1 MSIESIE
8 LSKTPSPLN
17 DEQRRVIAQEEG
29 ALKKVMESLVHLKE
43 PESDLSAVDDELLS
57 LREQLQDAHEF
68 DRPALIEQMSRL
80 AALRQNQESRDDKQ
94 SDADFLSAPYFA
106 RILYQEEDDDGEPK
120 GPPREVF
127 VGKRSF
133 FSPDGRVKVV
143 DWRTSPLSRLYYMF
157 REGDDFYERLGERDV
172 GGTLKLRRALVV
184 RSGELRRIQ
193 YGPKGD
199 LTLERGGAGEWSAD
213 RRERAQ
219 LTGGEGVATRVHR
232 GGSAPATAD
241 SLLPEISALIDPDQ
255 FKLITHE
262 QSGVVV
268 IQGGAGTGKTTIA
281 LHRVAY
287 LHFQRPKRYH
297 PKRMLILTPGVALKR
312 YVSQVL
318 PSLDVSGAPIHTF
331 GEWAFESVQ
340 RLCPSLKHHRFVEHT
355 HVGAQRLKRQ
365 LYTIQLLER
374 AVRDECLSLDEPLER
389 AGGKALVTEWRRL
402 RDLPQHERLKRLYA
416 FAHGAPERFSSV
428 ALKEIERARKQVRD
442 PKDTWADLFT
452 NSARLKGWLE
462 ELGAAVSDRELSHIA
477 GLIHQQARPP
487 ELLSDVDEDFRV
499 GADGASLTDD
509 TTRGRLDPD
518 DCALI
523 LRLAQLKYG
532 SLTGP
537 SDEALSY
544 EHIMVDEAQDLSPVA
559 LQVLCGAT
567 PPNAPVTLAG
577 DTAQRVI
584 FDNGFSR
591 WGEVLP
597 FLPAGASLLPPL
609 KVSYRSTRQIM
620 ELARHVLGDLAHDW
634 TTRDLRDGPAV
645 AFSRFEERGEAVQ
658 AITDALTR
666 LMESE
671 PRATVAVVA
680 RTPQVAEA
688 YFLGLQQARAPR
700 IRRVA
705 SQDFSFTAGVD
716 VTDVRQVKGL
726 EYDYVIAL
734 DVSAEHYPVE
744 EPARHLLHVLATRA
758 AHQLW
763 IVNAGAGTPSLL
775 LPQALTATAR

>member
-1 MSIESIE
+1 MSKPALA
-8 LSKTPSPLN
+8 LSE
-17 DEQRRVIAQEEG
+17 EQRRVISEEEG
-29 ALKKVMESLVHLKE
+29 ALKKVMGSLSHLKE
-43 PESDLSAVDDELLS
+43 PESDLDAIDAELLS
-57 LREQLQDAHEF
+57 LREQLQEAHEF
-68 DRPALIEQMSRL
+68 DRPSLLEQMSRL
-80 AALRQNQESRDDKQ
+80 AALRNSHEGRDDKQ
-94 SDADFLSAPYFA
+94 SEAEFLSAPYFA
-106 RILYQEEDDDGEPK
+106 RIVYQEEDDDGEPR
-120 GPPREVF
+120 GPLREVF
-127 VGKRSF
+127 IGKRSF

-157 REGDDFYERLGERDV
+157 REGDEFYERLGDRDV
-172 GGTLKLRRALVV
+172 GGELRLRRALVV
-184 RSGELRRIQ
+184 RAGELRRIQ
-193 YGPKGD
+193 YGPQGD
-199 LTLERGGAGEWSAD
+199 LTLERGGAGEWSAE

-219 LTGGEGVATRVHR
+219 LTGGEGVATRVRR
-232 GGSAPATAD
+232 GEPAASAE

-255 FKLITHE
+255 FRLITHE

-287 LHFQRPKRYH
+287 LHFQNPKRYH
-297 PKRMLILTPGVALKR
+297 PRRMLILTPGVALKR

-318 PSLDVSGAPIHTF
+318 PSLDVAGAPIHTF
-331 GEWAFESVQ
+331 AEWAFESAQ
-340 RLCPSLKHHRFVEHT
+340 RLCPSLKHHRLVEHT
-355 HVGAQRLKRQ
+355 HVSTQRLKRQ
-365 LYTIQLLER
+365 IFTAQLLER
-374 AVRDECLSLDEPLER
+374 AVRDECLALDEPLER
-389 AGGKALVTEWRRL
+389 AGGKALVEEWRRL
-402 RDLPQHERLKRLYA
+402 RELPQHTRLKRLYS
-416 FAHGAPERFSSV
+416 FAQGAPERFSSV
-428 ALKEIERARKQVRD
+428 ALREIERAQKQLRD

-452 NSARLKGWLE
+452 SRERLAGWLVE
-462 ELGAAVSDRELSHIA
+462 MGAEVSERDLQRAAE
-477 GLIHQQARPP
+477 LIHQQARPP
-487 ELLSDVDEDFRV
+487 ELLSDVDEELRV
-499 GADGASLTDD
+499 GVDGVALSDD
-509 TTRGRLDPD
+509 SVRGRLDPD

-532 SLTGP
+532 ALTGP
-537 SDEALSY
+537 SEERLSY

-559 LQVLCGAT
+559 LQVLCAAT
-567 PPNAPVTLAG
+567 PANAPVTLAG

-597 FLPAGASLLPPL
+597 LLPAGASLLPPL

-658 AITDALTR
+658 ALSDALTR
-666 LMESE
+666 LMSAE

-680 RTPQVAEA
+680 RTPQVADL
-688 YFLGLQQARAPR
+688 YFEGLRQSRAPKL
-700 IRRVA
+700 RRVA
-705 SQDFSFTAGVD
+705 EQDFSFTAGVD
-716 VTDVRQVKGL
+716 VTDIRQVKGL

-734 DVSAEHYPVE
+734 DVTAEHYPLE

-763 IVNAGAGTPSLL
+763 LVNSGEATPSLL
-775 LPQALTATAR
+775 LPEELTAR

>member
-1 MSIESIE
+1 MSIETSKPATP
-8 LSKTPSPLN
+8 LS
-17 DEQRRVIAQEEG
+17 DAQRLVVAQEEE
-29 ALKKVMESLVHLKE
+29 ALKKVMASLAHLEE
-43 PESDLSAVDDELLS
+43 PESDLDAVDEELLA
-57 LREQLQDAHEF
+57 LREQLQEAHEF
-68 DRPALIEQMSRL
+68 DRAAILDQMNRL
-80 AALRQNQESRDDKQ
+80 AALRQNHEGRDDKQ
-94 SDADFLSAPYFA
+94 SEAEFLSAPYFA
-106 RILYQEEDDDGEPK
+106 RILYQEEDEDGEPR
-120 GPPREVF
+120 GPQREVF
-127 VGKRSF
+127 IGKRSF

-157 REGDDFYERLGERDV
+157 REGDEFYERLGDREV
-172 GGTLKLRRALVV
+172 GGQLKLRRALVV
-184 RSGELRRIQ
+184 RAGELRRIQ
-193 YGPKGD
+193 YGVKGD
-199 LTLERGGAGEWSAD
+199 LTLERSFAGEWSAE

-219 LTGGEGVATRVHR
+219 LTGGEGVATRVRR
-232 GGSAPATAD
+232 GAPPATAD
-241 SLLPEISALIDPDQ
+241 ALLPEISALIDPEQ

-287 LHFQRPKRYH
+287 LHFQNPKRYH
-297 PKRMLILTPGVALKR
+297 PRRMLILTPGVALKR

-318 PSLDVSGAPIHTF
+318 PALDVAGAPIHTF
-331 GEWAFESVQ
+331 GEWAFESAQ
-340 RLCPSLKHHRFVEHT
+340 LLCPSLKHHRLVEHT

-365 LYTIQLLER
+365 LFTLQLLER
-374 AVRDECLSLDEPLER
+374 AVREECDALEEGLER
-389 AGGKALVTEWRRL
+389 AGGKGLLAEWRRL
-402 RDLPQHERLKRLYA
+402 RDLPQHPRLKRLYA
-416 FAHGAPERFSSV
+416 YAQGAPERFSST
-428 ALKEIERARKQVRD
+428 ALRELERAQRQLRD

-452 NSARLKGWLE
+452 NPARLGRWLE
-462 ELGAAVSDRELSHIA
+462 ELGAPAPERELRVVA
-477 GLIHQQARPP
+477 DLIHQQARPP
-487 ELLSDVDEDFRV
+487 ELLSDVDEDLRV
-499 GADGASLTDD
+499 GADGVALSDD
-509 TTRGRLDPD
+509 SGRGRLDPD

-532 SLTGP
+532 ALTGP
-537 SDEALSY
+537 SEERLSY
-544 EHIMVDEAQDLSPVA
+544 EHVMVDEAQDLSPVA

-567 PPNAPVTLAG
+567 PPHAPVTLAG

-645 AFSRFEERGEAVQ
+645 AFTRFEERGEAVQ
-658 AITDALTR
+658 AICDALGR
-666 LMESE
+666 LMDAE

-680 RTPQVAEA
+680 RTPQVADR
-688 YFLGLQQARAPR
+688 YFEGLRQARAPKV
-700 IRRVA
+700 RRVA
-705 SQDFSFTAGVD
+705 EQDFSFSAGVD

-734 DVSAEHYPVE
+734 DVTAEHYPLE
-744 EPARHLLHVLATRA
+744 ESARHLLHVLATRA

-763 IVNAGAGTPSLL
+763 IVNAGEATPSLL
-775 LPQALTATAR
+775 LPPQLTAR